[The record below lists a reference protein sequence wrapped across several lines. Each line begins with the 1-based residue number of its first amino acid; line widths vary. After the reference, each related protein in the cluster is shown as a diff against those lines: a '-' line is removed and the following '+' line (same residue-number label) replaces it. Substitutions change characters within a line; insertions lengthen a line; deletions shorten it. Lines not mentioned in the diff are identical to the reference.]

1 MPHQSR
7 VGDAGLRQKA
17 ALLTCVIAII
27 GLLLGALF
35 GDRGYL
41 RLLDKR
47 DRTDALAHDVD
58 RLESENV
65 RLAAEIRAL
74 KTEPRAIE
82 RIAREQLGLAR
93 PGETVFLLPD
103 ERAEGVKEE
112 R

>member
-1 MPHQSR
+1 MPHHSR

-17 ALLTCVIAII
+17 ALLTCVIAIL

-47 DRTDALAHDVD
+47 DRAEALAQDVE
-58 RLESENV
+58 RLESENI

-93 PGETVFLLPD
+93 PGEMVFLLPD
-103 ERAEGVKEE
+103 EREIE

>member
-1 MPHQSR
+1 MSHQSR
-7 VGDAGLRQKA
+7 VGDAGLRRKA
-17 ALLTCVIAII
+17 ALLTCVIAIL

-47 DRTDALAHDVD
+47 DRADALVRDLEH
-58 RLESENV
+58 LESENV
-65 RLAAEIRAL
+65 RLASEIRAL
-74 KTEPRAIE
+74 KSEPRAIE

-93 PGETVFLLPD
+93 PGEKVFLLPED
-103 ERAEGVKEE
+103 AEEN

>member
-1 MPHQSR
+1 VRLGTAPPGVR
-7 VGDAGLRQKA
+7 RDR
-17 ALLTCVIAII
+17 
-27 GLLLGALF
+27 GALF

-47 DRTDALAHDVD
+47 DRASALAREVD

-74 KTEPRAIE
+74 KSEPRAIE
-82 RIAREQLGLAR
+82 KIAREQLGLAR
-93 PGETVFLLPD
+93 PGEKVFLLPKD
-103 ERAEGVKEE
+103 AEEQ